1 MTQKC
6 KKRNSIKTYNREE
19 KAKRMMDFRMHKINI
34 NYVKIILKKKN
45 TRKMGG
51 AIKIFHLLEDF
62 KQTMNSIVSS
72 NLRVATT
79 VELNL
84 YVQQIHLSIFDILAA
99 FVLHR
104 YHQVCRV
111 SQVAQW

>member
-6 KKRNSIKTYNREE
+6 KKKNSIKTYKREE
-19 KAKRMMDFRMHKINI
+19 KAKRMMDFRMHKIN
-34 NYVKIILKKKN
+34 YVKIIKKKD
-45 TRKMGG
+45 TRKRGR
-51 AIKIFHLLEDF
+51 AIKIFHLLEHF

-84 YVQQIHLSIFDILAA
+84 YVQQIYLSIFDILAA

-104 YHQVCRV
+104 HHQVCRA